1 MSLLRLRLFRLFLAA
16 FLLSSSAGSGAWAQS
31 YPVQSI
37 TFSGDPEFTSTELL
51 GATGLS
57 PGAALDQTGMQAA
70 AARLDATG
78 MFSTIKFS
86 FNGRELHYEVAP
98 ATNLLPVRFANFPWW
113 EAKQISEQLTKGV
126 PLFHGRVAPGSGTER
141 KIDDDLTAMLAAR
154 QVQARVEATPD
165 INLAT
170 GKATSLDFRI
180 TAPLVQIGAVT
191 FTGTTPEFADR
202 LAEIAKAA
210 AKVDY
215 SALDTPATLT
225 QAVQNVYCDHGYLQV
240 NIPSVAHQAPAIE
253 VADGVS
259 VVRVPM
265 TVAVEEGSQY
275 RLGHFSLEGSV
286 LMDQSEFLSK
296 AILKPGDLVEQDK
309 LKRTMQMVSA
319 PYVTRGYLR
328 AKISATTD
336 FQQANK
342 TVDYTIHVTPGDVYH
357 MGKLEVKDLDEE
369 RTALF
374 LKNWKLDTG
383 APYDT
388 SYVSLFLKKN
398 AKELHPLDGYS
409 ASYKQFEHEDTH
421 VVDLVVTFRK
431 GGPLS

>member
-1 MSLLRLRLFRLFLAA
+1 MLFLSSFAA
-16 FLLSSSAGSGAWAQS
+16 SHAWAQS

-37 TFSGDPEFTSTELL
+37 TFSGDPELTSTELL
-51 GATGLS
+51 GASGLT
-57 PGAALDQTGMQAA
+57 PGASLDQAAMQAA

-78 MFSTIKFS
+78 MFATIKFS

-113 EAKQISEQLTKGV
+113 EAKEISAQLTKSV
-126 PLFHGRVAPGSGTER
+126 PLFHGQTAPGSGTER
-141 KIDDDLTAMLAAR
+141 KIDEALTAMLAAR
-154 QVQARVEATPD
+154 QVQATVEATPD
-165 INLAT
+165 IDLAT
-170 GKATSLDFRI
+170 GKSRSLDFRI
-180 TAPLVQIGAVT
+180 TAPLVQIGTVT

-210 AKVDY
+210 AKVEY
-215 SALDTPATLT
+215 SSIDTPPTLT
-225 QAVQNVYCDHGYLQV
+225 QAVQSIYRDHGYLQV
-240 NIPSVAHQAPAIE
+240 SVPSVAHQAPVIE
-253 VADGVS
+253 IADEAS

-265 TVAVEEGSQY
+265 TIAVEEGAQY
-275 RLGHFSLEGSV
+275 RLGKFSLAGSV
-286 LMDQSEFLSK
+286 LMDQAEFASK
-296 AILKPGDLVEQDK
+296 AILKPGDVVEQDK
-309 LKRTMQMVSA
+309 LKRTMQMISA

-328 AKISATTD
+328 AKISATPD
-336 FQQANK
+336 FHQAEK
-342 TVDYTIHVTPGDVYH
+342 TVDYAIHVTPGDVYR

-374 LKNWKLDTG
+374 LKNWKLANG
-383 APYDT
+383 EPYDT
-388 SYVSLFLKKN
+388 SYVALFLKKN
-398 AKELHPLDGYS
+398 AKDLHPLDGYS